1 MGFLSDLKLFEISFE
16 AKIFY
21 DRREIRLQYMG
32 SDMVLIFETSKETV
46 TDLFIGEEEIWG

>member
-32 SDMVLIFETSKETV
+32 SDMVLIFESSKETV